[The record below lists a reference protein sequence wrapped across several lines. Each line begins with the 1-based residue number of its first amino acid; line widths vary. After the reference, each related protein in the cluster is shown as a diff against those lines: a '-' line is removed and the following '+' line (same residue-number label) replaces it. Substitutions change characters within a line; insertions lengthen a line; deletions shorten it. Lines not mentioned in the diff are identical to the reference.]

1 MRGYTHLSAGLFI
14 GLLFAKA
21 FPQNTITIIILA
33 LLGAALPDIDH
44 SYSLI
49 GKHFKFIGKLFK
61 HRGIIHS
68 LLALIFFSAIVF
80 LIFQNAT
87 HMIVFAVAYFSHL
100 VLDMLD
106 GTIILFLPVQLK
118 YGKKNKL
125 SGLLNFGL
133 FIVFILLSLWIIL

>member
-21 FPQNTITIIILA
+21 FPQNTIAIILLA

-49 GKHFKFIGKLFK
+49 GKHFKFVGKLFR

-80 LIFQNAT
+80 LIFQNAI
-87 HMIVFAVAYFSHL
+87 HLMVFAIVYFSHL
-100 VLDMLD
+100 ILDMLD
-106 GTIILFLPVQLK
+106 GNIILFLPVQIK
-118 YGKKNKL
+118 YGRKNKL
-125 SGLLNFGL
+125 SGFLNFGL
-133 FIVFILLSLWIIL
+133 FVVFILLSLWIIL